1 MKPRTKKT
9 RGKRL
14 ENKEKT
20 RKAILRAALQLFAEK
35 GFYQTTT
42 KAIARKAGIA
52 EGTLFN
58 YFETKEDLALYF
70 FQEELTKVMD
80 WYQSD
85 QRIRRAPIAEKLF
98 ATIHRFLDGLGPY
111 EDFIGAVYL
120 RALTPSSKLS
130 PWSMDSRERNLKY
143 LKFIRGI
150 LAEAEQRDE
159 IPKLGDFG
167 AYAFGVFHMAVIAHW
182 LRDRSPG
189 KEQTLALLDRVL
201 KLASHFLK
209 RGGGWDW

>member
-58 YFETKEDLALYF
+58 YFETKED
-70 FQEELTKVMD
+70 
-80 WYQSD
+80 
-85 QRIRRAPIAEKLF
+85 
-98 ATIHRFLDGLGPY
+98 
-111 EDFIGAVYL
+111 
-120 RALTPSSKLS
+120 
-130 PWSMDSRERNLKY
+130 
-143 LKFIRGI
+143 
-150 LAEAEQRDE
+150 
-159 IPKLGDFG
+159 
-167 AYAFGVFHMAVIAHW
+167 
-182 LRDRSPG
+182 
-189 KEQTLALLDRVL
+189 
-201 KLASHFLK
+201 
-209 RGGGWDW
+209 